1 MRGLHAIGPASL
13 LALASILGAC
23 SAGSFSQGAP
33 SQIPAARM
41 HSAAVAGL
49 DKVKHVVIIIQENRS
64 FDNLFYGFPGADTQS
79 YGYNEQGDKIALQ
92 PVGLATSWDIAHNST
107 SFFAACDGTG
117 KIPGTQCKMDGFD
130 AEKSF
135 CGSNC
140 PNANPPYSYVPHSE
154 TAPYFAM
161 AKQYV
166 LADEMF
172 TSNFDGSSFISHQY
186 IIAAQAMRAF
196 NYADDGWG
204 CSTGP
209 ENKIGTLNADRGSS
223 GKMIRACFQDTSLGA
238 ELDNAGISWRYYAS
252 KLGSSGGIWSAY
264 QANYDVYYGPDWSK
278 NIVTPQTQFFTDVSD
293 GTLPAVS
300 WITPTCAN
308 SDHAGCDSDTGPS
321 WVTSL
326 VNAIGESKYW
336 DSTVIFIFWDD
347 YGGWYDHVPPE
358 YVDYDGLG
366 IRVPMIMISPY
377 AHKGVV
383 THVHFEHGSIL
394 KFIETRWGLPALS
407 ASDARATSPAPYA
420 FDFTQTPRTFEKI
433 SAKYSKAYFL
443 KQPLDLRPPDS
454 E

>member
-1 MRGLHAIGPASL
+1 MRGLHAIGPAAL

-23 SAGSFSQGAP
+23 TNAGSSGGP
-33 SQIPAARM
+33 SQIPAARV
-41 HSAAVAGL
+41 HPATVAGL
-49 DKVKHVVIIIQENRS
+49 DKVKHVVIIVQENRS

-79 YGYNEQGDKIALQ
+79 YGYNEKGEKIALQ
-92 PVGLATSWDIAHNST
+92 PVGLATEWDIVHNST
-107 SFFAACDGTG
+107 SFYAACDGTG
-117 KIPGTQCKMDGFD
+117 KIPGTDCKMNGFD
-130 AEKSF
+130 REAYS
-135 CGSNC
+135 CGSEC

-172 TSNFDGSSFISHQY
+172 ASNFDGSSFISHQY
-186 IIAAQAMRAF
+186 IIAAQAMRAV

-209 ENKIGTLNADRGSS
+209 NNLIATLTPGRELS
-223 GKMIRACFQDTSLGA
+223 GKTIRACFKDTSLGA
-238 ELDNAGISWRYYAS
+238 ELDNAGLSWRYYAS

-278 NIVTPQTQFFTDVSD
+278 DIVTPQTQFFTDVSD
-293 GTLPAVS
+293 GDLPTVS

-308 SDHAGCDSDTGPS
+308 SDHAGCDSDGGPS

-377 AHKGVV
+377 ALKGVV

-407 ASDARATSPAPYA
+407 ASDERATSPAPYA
-420 FDFTQTPRTFEKI
+420 FDFEQSPRKFTAI
-433 SAKYSKAYFL
+433 PAKYSKEYFL
-443 KQPLDLRPPDS
+443 KQPLDPRPPDND
-454 E
+454 